1 MNALRH
7 KAIRLRDALNV
18 QIKTTND
25 GGPSV
30 WMGAGKALE
39 KHWQVLGVRLISKTR
54 GEKLGLAL
62 KRNARPLLIRYFG
75 APIND
80 HVALYDQ
87 FTQFSRKAIRRDA
100 ARAAAGVDKGKA
112 DVAT

>member
-18 QIKTTND
+18 LIKATQD
-25 GGPSV
+25 GGPSE

-39 KHWQVLGVRLISKTR
+39 KHWRVLGIKLISKTR

-62 KRNARPLLIRYFG
+62 KRTARPLLIRYFG

-87 FTQFSRKAIRRDA
+87 FTQFSPKAIRRNA
-100 ARAAAGVDKGKA
+100 ARPVAGADKEKT